1 MTTAAYT
8 PSNGLEHHACISS
21 TTASVI
27 HEIVSLEDRGA
38 VHLGE
43 TRGDPPG
50 RQPLRIQG
58 DRDRVDVV
66 RAGLSLRHDHRL
78 ERAGPVPRHL
88 NVDLPRGVGQ
98 DRLGPVPL
106 RMFPLVPP
114 GGAWCFS

>member
-8 PSNGLEHHACISS
+8 PSSGPEHHACISS

-43 TRGDPPG
+43 ACGDPPG

-58 DRDRVDVV
+58 DRDRVDVA
-66 RAGLSLRHDHRL
+66 RAPLPLRHDHRL
-78 ERAGPVPRHL
+78 ERVVPVPRHL

-98 DRLGPVPL
+98 DRLAQVTL
-106 RMFPLVPP
+106 RIFPLVPP
-114 GGAWCFS
+114 AGAWCIS